1 MNNEPNTPLDANG
14 DPKTDY
20 QRGYD
25 LGRACDTAEFSR
37 MIRADYMVLGKDYS
51 EFNAGWLD
59 GTLDHWLANMR
70 RELRGVHP
78 NVAIQ
83 LMATLNAAIIAITM
97 QRGLDNEQK

>member
-1 MNNEPNTPLDANG
+1 MNNIDANG

-20 QRGYD
+20 QRGYE
-25 LGRACDTAEFSR
+25 LGKMCDTAEFSR
-37 MIRADYMVLGKDYS
+37 MIRVDYMSQGKDYS

-59 GTLDHWLANMR
+59 GTLDHWLEGVR

-97 QRGLDNEQK
+97 QRGLGNDEQK